1 MWKTSLDTFVGLI
14 ALITIG
20 ALIVLSPILLVLIG
34 LLFPLFMPVLMAV
47 FIGLM
52 LWEGIKQAARSALR
66 LVYPAQA
73 ASGSAEASRC
83 AVIQP

>member
-34 LLFPLFMPVLMAV
+34 LLLPLFMPVLMTV
-47 FIGLM
+47 LIGLV
-52 LWEGIKQAARSALR
+52 LWEGIKQAA
-66 LVYPAQA
+66 
-73 ASGSAEASRC
+73 GSVRR
-83 AVIQP
+83 